1 MNQLKLWQIRSCT
14 MIYDVIIVGG
24 GPAGLSATLYASRN
38 KMKTLLIEKYDLG
51 GQLLQTKEITNYLGS
66 GTTNAWI
73 LAENMSEHALS
84 YGAECLFDEVLG
96 YHYDVESN
104 LWVVRVTDKE
114 IKTKTIIIATGTTHN
129 TLDFPE
135 IKNHISYCAVCD
147 AEFQT
152 GKEVAVIGGGD
163 SALEAVSLLKQNGA
177 KHIYLIYRSTISAKP
192 YLAQEADA
200 PNVTKIKANVVDGLS
215 DDKATCK
222 TLVLDN
228 GQSIHVD
235 TIFACIGSKPNNL
248 QEYPSQLYKNG
259 YVIPNYDNKYNVRTG
274 HYDTLNVHYG
284 VFMAGDVVRPTHRQV
299 AMAVADGATVA
310 LEAYDFVLKR
320 DAQRVDLGDPL
331 TQART
336 RKEVENGN

>member
-1 MNQLKLWQIRSCT
+1 MNQLRLWQIRSYK

-38 KMKTLLIEKYDLG
+38 KMKTLLIEQYELG
-51 GQLLQTKEITNYLGS
+51 GQLLHTKEITNYLGS
-66 GTTNAWI
+66 ATTNAWE
-73 LAENMSEHALS
+73 LAEKMAEQAFG
-84 YGAECLFDEVLG
+84 YGAEFINDEVLN
-96 YHYDVESN
+96 YHYDSDEN
-104 LWVVRVTDKE
+104 LWVVNTTLKSL
-114 IKTKTIIIATGTTHN
+114 KTKTIIIATGTTHN
-129 TLDFPE
+129 TLDFPQ

-192 YLAQEADA
+192 YLAQEVDT
-200 PNVTKIKANVVDGLS
+200 PNVTKIKANVVDGLY

-320 DAQRVDLGDPL
+320 DAQKMDLGDPL

-336 RKEVENGN
+336 RKAV